1 MADLLSYADEIVKI
15 RKAEKISQSELAKR
29 VGCSQQSVSR
39 IEQKLH
45 VPTLKSLTDLVEAMG
60 YELKIEKKSQ

>member
-1 MADLLSYADEIVKI
+1 MADLLSYADEIVRI

-60 YELKIEKKSQ
+60 YELKIEKKIQ